1 MQAKNVKW
9 VNNHIEIEPPKK
21 TKKITGTRLASIL
34 GFNRWSTPF
43 KIWCEITKTY
53 EEPFVDSVYTLAGK
67 AIEPILI
74 EYLSRRYFMDLKTP
88 TDIYGAD
95 YFKKT
100 WGDFY
105 GSTPIFGGMWDAI
118 GEDTIVEIKT
128 TKRSE
133 DWVEDT
139 PEYYK
144 LQAALYAYLSGY
156 NRIIFCCGF
165 LTDADYEAPEKF
177 VPVIGKNIV
186 VREYYMDRDF
196 PDFKEAYIDP
206 AIKFWNEHVL
216 TGISPKFDAKQDEDI
231 IKALR
236 TGTIDEDKDTE
247 AIIQE
252 LEALMFELEDIKRKA
267 DPIEKKV
274 KGLNDKLKKSM
285 LESFTSDTDRVEAK
299 GSRLVFTVSKSVSKD
314 INKKAL
320 EADGLLDKYSTDKVT
335 YKLTNKQIKED

>member
-1 MQAKNVKW
+1 MQAKTVRW
-9 VNNHIEIEPPKK
+9 VDDHIEIDAPKK

-34 GFNRWSTPF
+34 GFNKWNTPF
-43 KIWCEITKTY
+43 KTWCEITKTY
-53 EEPFVDSVYTLAGK
+53 EEPFVDSIYTLAGK

-74 EYLSRRYFMDLKTP
+74 EYLAKRYFMDLQSPSDVWGT
-88 TDIYGAD
+88 D
-95 YFKKT
+95 YFNKT
-100 WGDFY
+100 RGDFY
-105 GSTPIFGGMWDAI
+105 PGNEIFGGMWDAL
-118 GEDTIVEIKT
+118 GDDTIVEIKT

-133 DWVEDT
+133 DWVDDT

-165 LTDADYEAPEKF
+165 LTDSDYEHPEKF

-186 VREYYMDRDF
+186 VREYYMDKDF
-196 PDFKEAYIDP
+196 PNFKEAYIDP
-206 AIKFWNEHVL
+206 AIKFWEEHVMA
-216 TGISPKFDAKQDEDI
+216 GISPSFDAKKDEDI

-252 LEALMFELEDIKRKA
+252 LEALMYELDEIKAKA
-267 DPIEKKV
+267 EPIEKKV
-274 KGLNDKLKKSM
+274 KGLNDKLKKAILQQFS
-285 LESFTSDTDRVEAK
+285 ENTDRVEAK

-320 EADGLLDKYSTDKVT
+320 EADGLLDKYSTDKIT